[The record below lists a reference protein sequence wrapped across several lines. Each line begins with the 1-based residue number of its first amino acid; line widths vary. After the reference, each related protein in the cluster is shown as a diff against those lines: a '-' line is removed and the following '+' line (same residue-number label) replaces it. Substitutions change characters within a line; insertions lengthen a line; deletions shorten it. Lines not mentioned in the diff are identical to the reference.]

1 MFEAALL
8 ITRFRECY
16 YGTFCLN
23 TEIISFR
30 KIRAINS
37 LYDVLFCR
45 NFCPW
50 DVLSL
55 EDKSLGRFVVRGLVR
70 GTFCR
75 WMISPWDVL
84 SLVD

>member
-50 DVLSL
+50 DVLSV
-55 EDKSLGRFVVRGLVR
+55 EDSSVGRFVAG
-70 GTFCR
+70 
-75 WMISPWDVL
+75 
-84 SLVD
+84 